1 MYLHL
6 CFIFHT
12 DIDPSIG
19 NQTKIQTN
27 ETKTEEAK
35 NEDIISFDN
44 KSANNTANNITNT
57 NILKDL
63 VHSDIDNLINSKPS
77 HKTYD
82 KVTIENGISDDAN
95 ATLTVDKDQVIFL
108 IRSYLVFNVITGSNL
123 YCGLDLLLVFADITV
138 QTIHPVLKNI

>member
-19 NQTKIQTN
+19 NQTKIKTN
-27 ETKTEEAK
+27 ETKTEAAK
-35 NEDIISFDN
+35 NEETILLDS
-44 KSANNTANNITNT
+44 KSANNIAKNITNT
-57 NILKDL
+57 NKLKNI
-63 VHSDIDNLINSKPS
+63 VHSGIHNLINSKPS

-82 KVTIENGISDDAN
+82 KVAIENGISDDAN

-108 IRSYLVFNVITGSNL
+108 IRSL
-123 YCGLDLLLVFADITV
+123 
-138 QTIHPVLKNI
+138 